1 MRKKKL
7 KLKKKFR
14 NLLNLIKF
22 LITLVLIIYFLTLF
36 LKKEEI
42 KKEPTLI
49 LNTERVYLS
58 IGESYSI
65 TSNLSNTKY
74 ETSSDIVN
82 VNGSVLTGLSVGTAN
97 LTATS
102 NNLTKV

>member
-36 LKKEEI
+36 LKKEE
-42 KKEPTLI
+42 
-49 LNTERVYLS
+49 
-58 IGESYSI
+58 
-65 TSNLSNTKY
+65 TKNY
-74 ETSSDIVN
+74 
-82 VNGSVLTGLSVGTAN
+82 
-97 LTATS
+97 
-102 NNLTKV
+102 

>member
-42 KKEPTLI
+42 KKEEEVRLFNGQTCS
-49 LNTERVYLS
+49 EC
-58 IGESYSI
+58 G
-65 TSNLSNTKY
+65 
-74 ETSSDIVN
+74 SSKLVQSGTCATCLDC
-82 VNGSVLTGLSVGTAN
+82 GSTTGCS
-97 LTATS
+97 
-102 NNLTKV
+102 

>member
-42 KKEPTLI
+42 KKVLMLI
-49 LNTERVYLS
+49 KKVLKVLYPSFYLP
-58 IGESYSI
+58 
-65 TSNLSNTKY
+65 
-74 ETSSDIVN
+74 
-82 VNGSVLTGLSVGTAN
+82 
-97 LTATS
+97 
-102 NNLTKV
+102 